1 MKRYSAIAAGLLVLP
16 LASPVLA
23 EASAAAQAEQRDVIP
38 LATGWRFQFGEAPE
52 SVVGDAFDDSGWQAV
67 EVPHTWN
74 RVGYYLN
81 NHEDRIHTPETVNR
95 EQGVGWYRLHF
106 TAPDS
111 FEGAKA
117 WLQFD
122 AASRTA
128 EVWLNGQRLGAHDGA
143 FSRFRLDATAAL
155 KPGQDNV
162 LVVKT
167 DNSKPQAGAAT
178 ADSLPLAGDFFV
190 HGGLYRP
197 VSLIATNSVHIDMM
211 DSGGSGAYATTR
223 SITADQA
230 QIDVEVRLRNDG
242 VRDQATTVR
251 IALVDAEGRVQGEVD
266 RRQLL
271 TANASDVFK
280 GMITVAR
287 PRLWQ
292 GVADPYL
299 YTLRTEVMDPTGA
312 VIDRVDQPYGVR
324 QIVVD
329 PEQGFLLNGQ
339 KVRLVGTGYHQDRE
353 GKGWA
358 VTPAD
363 IEEDV
368 AMLRDM
374 GVNTLRLTHY
384 QHGQTVH
391 DLADRYGLIVW
402 DEIPLVSVWTLGG
415 AKDPSEGLR
424 ANARQQLTE
433 LIQQNRNHASVSVWG
448 IANEVDFGN
457 SLPIFLTGDAS
468 SLPDPLPLL
477 HELDA
482 LAKKLDPSRHT
493 TLATCCEARHF
504 AEGVTVPATAVAAD
518 LGGMN
523 LYYGWY
529 YDGPS
534 DLAAALD
541 SVRQR
546 RPEQPLAITEYGAG
560 GATTMHTDNPLGGPI
575 DSRGRAQPEEY
586 ESYIHEQAWSIL
598 APRDY
603 LWGTWLWN
611 GFDFATT
618 IRREGDADDINTK
631 GLITYDRKIKKDAYF
646 FYRANWSSNPTVHVT
661 ASRYTD
667 RAYQHAEVRVY
678 SNAASTAL
686 VLNGQTLA
694 AQADCPMRICVWPVK
709 LSEGVN
715 TVEAVGRFADGEVR
729 DDVRW
734 TLGEDV
740 ARAVRIDSGAILA
753 APSVSGRFGSDNFFS
768 GGRAGSADPAPVGFR
783 PATPVDVEG
792 DDPALIKT
800 YRTGTF
806 DYAVPVDAGTYE
818 VTLTFL
824 EPTAGPGERL
834 FDVRAN
840 GDTVLAGFD
849 VNTEAGGVLKVVKR
863 KFEATAQDG
872 RIVLSFAPTRG
883 DALVSAIEIVKK

>member
-1 MKRYSAIAAGLLVLP
+1 VIAAGLLALP

-23 EASAAAQAEQRDVIP
+23 NEPTVARAEQRDVVS
-38 LATGWRFQFGEAPE
+38 LATGWRFHFGDAPDG
-52 SVVGDAFDDSGWQAV
+52 VVGGAFDDSGWQAV

-81 NHEDRIHTPETVNR
+81 NPETHIHTPETVNR
-95 EQGVGWYRLHF
+95 DQGVGWYRLHF
-106 TAPDS
+106 TAPAS

-128 EVWLNGQRLGAHDGA
+128 EVWLNGERLGAHDGA
-143 FSRFRLDATAAL
+143 FSRFRLDATSAL

-167 DNSKPQAGAAT
+167 DNSRPQPGAAT

-197 VSLIATNSVHIDMM
+197 VSLIATHPVHIDMM
-211 DSGGSGAYATTR
+211 DAGGSGAYATTR
-223 SITADQA
+223 SIAADQA

-242 VRDQATTVR
+242 ARDQATTVR
-251 IALVDAEGRVQGEVD
+251 VALVDADGRVQGEVD

-271 TANASDVFK
+271 TANASDLFK
-280 GMITVAR
+280 GTITVAR

-299 YTLRTEVMDPTGA
+299 YTLRAEVIDPTGA

-324 QIVVD
+324 QIEVD
-329 PEQGFLLNGQ
+329 PERGFLLNGRP
-339 KVRLVGTGYHQDRE
+339 VRLVGVGYHQDRE

-384 QHGQTVH
+384 QHGQPVH

-402 DEIPLVSVWTLGG
+402 DEIPLVSVWTLAG
-415 AKDPSEGLR
+415 AKEPTEGLR
-424 ANARQQLTE
+424 GNARQQLTE
-433 LIQQNRNHASVSVWG
+433 LIQQNRNHASVAVWG

-457 SLPIFLTGDAS
+457 SLPIFLTSDAS
-468 SLPDPLPLL
+468 SLPDPMPLL

-482 LAKKLDPSRHT
+482 LAKTLDPSRHT
-493 TLATCCEARHF
+493 ALATCCEARHF
-504 AEGVTVPATAVAAD
+504 AEGVTVPRTAVAAD

-529 YDGPS
+529 YDRPS
-534 DLAAALD
+534 DLAGALD
-541 SVRQR
+541 SIRLR

-575 DSRGRAQPEEY
+575 DSRGRTQPEEY
-586 ESYIHEQAWSIL
+586 ESYIHEQAWSVL
-598 APRDY
+598 ASRGS

-631 GLITYDRKIKKDAYF
+631 GLITYDRKIKKDAFF
-646 FYRANWSSNPTVHVT
+646 FYRANWSSNPTVHIT
-661 ASRYTD
+661 GSRYTD

-678 SNAASTAL
+678 SNAPSTAL
-686 VLNGQTLA
+686 ILNGQALA
-694 AQADCPMRICVWPVK
+694 AQADCPLRICVWPVK
-709 LSEGVN
+709 LSPGVN
-715 TVEAVGRFADGEVR
+715 AVEAVGLFADDEVR
-729 DDVRW
+729 DGVRW
-734 TLGEDV
+734 TLSE
-740 ARAVRIDSGAILA
+740 AAASSVRIDSGAILA

-768 GGRAGSADPAPVGFR
+768 GGRAGSADPAPVGFT
-783 PATPVDVEG
+783 PATPVTVEG

-806 DYAVPVDAGTYE
+806 EYAVPVDAGTYD

-824 EPTAGPGERL
+824 EPTAAPGERL

-840 GDTVLAGFD
+840 GDTVLEGFD
-849 VNTEAGGVLKVVKR
+849 VNSAAGGALKVVKR
-863 KFEATAQDG
+863 TFEVTARDDQ
-872 RIVLSFAPTRG
+872 IVLSFMPTRG
-883 DALVSAIEIVKK
+883 EALVSAVEIVKK

>member
-23 EASAAAQAEQRDVIP
+23 EASAAAQAEQRDVVS

-52 SVVGDAFDDSGWQAV
+52 TVIGDAFDDSGWQAV

-95 EQGVGWYRLHF
+95 EQGVGWYRLRF

-167 DNSKPQAGAAT
+167 DNSKPQPGAAT

-223 SITADQA
+223 SIAADQA
-230 QIDVEVRLRNDG
+230 QIDVEVRLRNDSA
-242 VRDQATTVR
+242 RDQATTVR
-251 IALVDAEGRVQGEVD
+251 VALVDAEGRVQGELD

-280 GMITVAR
+280 GTITVTR

-329 PEQGFLLNGQ
+329 PEEGFLLNGQ

-402 DEIPLVSVWTLGG
+402 DEIPLVSVWTLGRRQG
-415 AKDPSEGLR
+415 AQRRSESQCASAADGADPAEPQPCLRLGLGH
-424 ANARQQLTE
+424 RQ
-433 LIQQNRNHASVSVWG
+433 RSR
-448 IANEVDFGN
+448 FR
-457 SLPIFLTGDAS
+457 
-468 SLPDPLPLL
+468 
-477 HELDA
+477 
-482 LAKKLDPSRHT
+482 KL
-493 TLATCCEARHF
+493 
-504 AEGVTVPATAVAAD
+504 AAD
-518 LGGMN
+518 LP
-523 LYYGWY
+523 
-529 YDGPS
+529 DGRRLVATRS
-534 DLAAALD
+534 HAAAP
-541 SVRQR
+541 RAG
-546 RPEQPLAITEYGAG
+546 RPGQDAGSQPAHDPGHLLRST
-560 GATTMHTDNPLGGPI
+560 PFR
-575 DSRGRAQPEEY
+575 RGRDR
-586 ESYIHEQAWSIL
+586 SH
-598 APRDY
+598 D
-603 LWGTWLWN
+603 
-611 GFDFATT
+611 
-618 IRREGDADDINTK
+618 RRRCG
-631 GLITYDRKIKKDAYF
+631 
-646 FYRANWSSNPTVHVT
+646 
-661 ASRYTD
+661 SR
-667 RAYQHAEVRVY
+667 RNEPLLR
-678 SNAASTAL
+678 L
-686 VLNGQTLA
+686 VL
-694 AQADCPMRICVWPVK
+694 
-709 LSEGVN
+709 
-715 TVEAVGRFADGEVR
+715 
-729 DDVRW
+729 
-734 TLGEDV
+734 
-740 ARAVRIDSGAILA
+740 
-753 APSVSGRFGSDNFFS
+753 
-768 GGRAGSADPAPVGFR
+768 
-783 PATPVDVEG
+783 
-792 DDPALIKT
+792 
-800 YRTGTF
+800 
-806 DYAVPVDAGTYE
+806 
-818 VTLTFL
+818 
-824 EPTAGPGERL
+824 
-834 FDVRAN
+834 
-840 GDTVLAGFD
+840 
-849 VNTEAGGVLKVVKR
+849 
-863 KFEATAQDG
+863 
-872 RIVLSFAPTRG
+872 
-883 DALVSAIEIVKK
+883 